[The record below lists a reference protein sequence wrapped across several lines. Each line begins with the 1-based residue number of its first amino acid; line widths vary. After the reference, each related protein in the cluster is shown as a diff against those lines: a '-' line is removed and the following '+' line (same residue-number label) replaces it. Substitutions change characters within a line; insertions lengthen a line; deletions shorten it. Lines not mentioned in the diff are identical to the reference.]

1 MTAVVS
7 PQLLTRPIKVSE
19 SFQHQ
24 LCSTSRLNASSYSHI
39 SKLIVSVMPHDW

>member
-19 SFQHQ
+19 SFQQ

-39 SKLIVSVMPHDW
+39 SKLIVSVMSHDW